1 MGQKCKLDIHQEIW
15 DLGGYLEAEFLT
27 PDGEPCK
34 LVHEDQAVHIHVTV
48 HLTGSILHYLCNT
61 EMCVTVAYESIGT
74 GPEGEFTQGKTLTPC
89 REGGDTYTFDFDIPA
104 GTLTAGECG
113 KQYEIAITLGSKDC
127 CGHVGFIFGTCK
139 DFNIT
144 VVPADV
150 N

>member
-1 MGQKCKLDIHQEIW
+1 MGHKCKLDIHQEIW
-15 DLGGYLEAEFLT
+15 DLGGELEAEFLT

-34 LVHEDQAVHIHVTV
+34 LVHEDQAVRIRVTV
-48 HLTGSILHYLCNT
+48 RLTGNILHYLCDT

-74 GPEGEFTQGKTLTPC
+74 GPEGEFTKGLTLYPC
-89 REGGDTYTFDFDIPA
+89 REGGDTYTFDFDIAA
-104 GTLTAGECG
+104 GTLKAGECG